1 MSVLVCLRCLES
13 LTVNLNVQAGEHI
26 LHVALAMQSP
36 SRLVQVHALQ
46 LIKVVSPFT
55 GDLAEQLLVQAL
67 ESLPYNAL
75 QADAQCESSDSSSEM
90 A

>member
-1 MSVLVCLRCLES
+1 
-13 LTVNLNVQAGEHI
+13 
-26 LHVALAMQSP
+26 MQSP
-36 SRLVQVHALQ
+36 SRLVQVRALQ

-67 ESLPYNAL
+67 DSLPYNAL
-75 QADAQCESSDSSSEM
+75 QAGAQCESSDSTSEM